1 MSKLQTFLDEL
12 TDSELVSFYN
22 YRYEQ
27 FMKSSKVKIDS
38 ELIKRGIQKEDFDH
52 YRVDILANTEERCPQ
67 CGSQKF
73 YNSKEIE
80 TVTYSVA
87 SIDLEVDYKTCLI
100 CLYSED
106 KSENRETHRRV
117 GVFGFIRALFYQKKK

>member
-38 ELIKRGIQKEDFDH
+38 ELIKRGMQKEDFDH

-87 SIDLEVDYKTCLI
+87 SIDLEVDYKIGRASC
-100 CLYSED
+100 
-106 KSENRETHRRV
+106 RERV
-117 GVFGFIRALFYQKKK
+117 